1 MKKLSIKQIAHAHRI
16 GSIMIDLAEKETND
30 AQFVALIRLGNRLIT
45 VGEPW
50 GFDLRQLTEEDQQ
63 LIAQVNS
70 QIKS

>member
-1 MKKLSIKQIAHAHRI
+1 MKKITIKQITQAHQI

-30 AQFVALIRLGNRLIT
+30 QRFVNLIRLGNRLIT

-50 GFDLRQLTEEDQQ
+50 GFDLKLLTAEDRA

-70 QIKS
+70 QIKC